1 MPPTFINPLPIL
13 ISLTAVFSVFV
24 HDAQLN
30 SVAMTAMSL
39 PAITSDYGHGAINL
53 LPNNQ
58 HIQSES
64 SSFLSSTYSLRSQQ
78 PTVQPRNE
86 DDKKYIAQRR
96 IMGNTFGNDYYWPS
110 I

>member
-1 MPPTFINPLPIL
+1 MFPIFINPLSIL
-13 ISLTAVFSVFV
+13 ISLTAVFGVFI
-24 HDAQLN
+24 HDSQLN
-30 SVAMTAMSL
+30 SVAMTAMSP
-39 PAITSDYGHGAINL
+39 PAITANYSHGAINL
-53 LPNNQ
+53 LSDSQ

-64 SSFLSSTYSLRSQQ
+64 SFLSSAYSLRSQQ